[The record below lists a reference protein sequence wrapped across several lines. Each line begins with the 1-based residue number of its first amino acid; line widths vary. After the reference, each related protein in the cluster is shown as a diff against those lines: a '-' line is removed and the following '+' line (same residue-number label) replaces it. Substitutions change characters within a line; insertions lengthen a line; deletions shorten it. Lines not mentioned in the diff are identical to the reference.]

1 MTYQKGCICL
11 ALGVLIRRAAV
22 FLLKSVKD
30 RPKLVGTIMV
40 YRISPPSAQPEYD
53 PDANQRGTNVNES
66 DT

>member
-1 MTYQKGCICL
+1 
-11 ALGVLIRRAAV
+11 
-22 FLLKSVKD
+22 LKSVKD

>member
-1 MTYQKGCICL
+1 
-11 ALGVLIRRAAV
+11 
-22 FLLKSVKD
+22 
-30 RPKLVGTIMV
+30 MV